1 MTRRLRWG
9 DSMTSSGHTVRP
21 ALLVAAA
28 AMLLVAACGTT
39 VSDSQAARRQGSASA
54 GADIGGG
61 TSGGVDNGGAG
72 PTPGS
77 TSGIGAGS
85 TAGATGTGLT
95 ASGPGAASNRATG
108 LTHAAPGVP
117 LKLGIEILDYG
128 NAALV
133 LGIAENAP
141 TKQQYEGEYQAV
153 IDRINASGGL
163 LGHKLEP
170 VFALFQATSSA
181 PGAQQDQATC
191 AAFTQDNHVFAALV
205 IAFHTDTLLGC
216 LNNAGVLTIDP
227 AGVTQDDAVL
237 YQIYPNLFS
246 AGQWNL
252 TRLAP
257 VYVDRLLAQ
266 HYFATGSR
274 IGVIYIDTPPF
285 RRAYGVLQSALK
297 QHGLTVTDSAASANV
312 DSVNSYGSAGGPI
325 ANAVLRFH
333 SQQIDHVIFL
343 DNGIQALVFTNA
355 AASQG
360 YKPRYGIS
368 TQDLSALIGAPG
380 TQLDGSVGPS
390 WYPAADLGPNP
401 PATTA
406 PQQSCDSLMK
416 ARGLPAGGFA
426 WQVCD
431 HVNALAAF
439 VTAAGGLSPAAVTGA
454 LARVRFEAAS
464 LFASSYG
471 PDRRDG
477 VAAARDVAYNS
488 RCSCFKYTSS
498 TYGV

>member
-1 MTRRLRWG
+1 
-9 DSMTSSGHTVRP
+9 
-21 ALLVAAA
+21 
-28 AMLLVAACGTT
+28 MLLVAACGTT
-39 VSDSQAARRQGSASA
+39 VSASQAARRQGSAGA

-77 TSGIGAGS
+77 TGGIGAGS
-85 TAGATGTGLT
+85 TAGATGTGVT
-95 ASGPGAASNRATG
+95 ASGPGAASNRATA

-117 LKLGIEILDYG
+117 LKLGIEVLDYG
-128 NAALV
+128 AALAAI
-133 LGIAENAP
+133 GIAASAP
-141 TKQQYEGEYQAV
+141 PKEQTEGEYQAV

-170 VFALFQATSSA
+170 VFYLFQGTSSA
-181 PGAQQDQATC
+181 PGAQQDQAGCTL
-191 AAFTQDNHVFAALV
+191 FTQDNHVFAALV
-205 IAFHTDTLLGC
+205 QPYATDTLLGC
-216 LNNAGVLTIDP
+216 LNNAGVPTVSMGGLTY
-227 AGVTQDDAVL
+227 QDAVR
-237 YQIYPNLFS
+237 YQNYPNLFS
-246 AGQWNL
+246 SGSWSL

-274 IGVIYIDTPPF
+274 IGVIYVDNAPF
-285 RRAYGVLQSALK
+285 HRAYGVLRSALS
-297 QHGLTVTDSAASANV
+297 QHGLTVIDSYALPDADNV
-312 DSVNSYGSAGGPI
+312 NGVSSAGGP
-325 ANAVLRFH
+325 AASAVLRFH
-333 SQQIDHVIFL
+333 SEQIDHVIIFDTATQAFL
-343 DNGIQALVFTNA
+343 FTNA

-360 YKPRYGIS
+360 YQPRYGVTS
-368 TQDLSALIGAPG
+368 QDLSFLSGSPPPKG
-380 TQLDGSVGPS
+380 QLDGSVGVG
-390 WYPAADLGPNP
+390 WFPAMDFVNSP

-426 WQVCD
+426 WQICD

-454 LARVRFEAAS
+454 LSRVRFDAAS

-477 VAAARDVAYNS
+477 VGAARDVGYNS
-488 RCSCFKYTSS
+488 TCSCFKYTSS